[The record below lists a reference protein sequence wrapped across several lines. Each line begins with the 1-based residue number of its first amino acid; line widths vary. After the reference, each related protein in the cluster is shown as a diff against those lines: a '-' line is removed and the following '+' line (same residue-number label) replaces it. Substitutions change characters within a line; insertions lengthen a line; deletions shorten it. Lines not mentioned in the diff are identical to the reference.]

1 MRSFITIGGFAAA
14 AVVAL
19 KWPVV
24 AMILICAVP
33 GRVPAP
39 GYPCNEED
47 RVLTVSKPPS
57 VLVFDVNETLI
68 DIDSIAPLFG
78 ELFGD
83 QRVLRE
89 WFGQLVMYSMTTT
102 LSECYVDFFTLGQG
116 VLRMLAD
123 IYRVNITD
131 DDVLAL
137 KAAML
142 AMPPHPD
149 AAAGLTAAARQWF
162 SPGYPDE
169 FATRSGSTDT
179 ARKRRAGRAFRATV
193 KRRSLPRLQ
202 ARRRSVYRYVC
213 QELEVA
219 PAECMMV
226 AAHVW
231 DLLGAQNVGFSTAL
245 ITRWGNPPL
254 PVDGLPQPDLVV
266 DDLHQLAE
274 RLGTQQ
280 DCGLDA

>member
-1 MRSFITIGGFAAA
+1 MPNRT
-14 AVVAL
+14 
-19 KWPVV
+19 
-24 AMILICAVP
+24 
-33 GRVPAP
+33 
-39 GYPCNEED
+39 
-47 RVLTVSKPPS
+47 PS

-83 QRVLRE
+83 RRVLRE
-89 WFGQLVMYSMTTT
+89 WFGQLVMYSMTAT

-116 VLRMLAD
+116 VLHMLAD
-123 IYRVNITD
+123 IYRMDITD
-131 DDVLAL
+131 DDVLRL

-149 AAAGLTAAARQWF
+149 TVAGLTRLRDNGF
-162 SPGYPDE
+162 RLVTLTNSPPNPGGPTPLE
-169 FATRSGSTDT
+169 N
-179 ARKRRAGRAFRATV
+179 AGLAGLFERMLSVDPCRAFKPSAV
-193 KRRSLPRLQ
+193 
-202 ARRRSVYRYVC
+202 VYRYVC
-213 QELEVA
+213 EELGLA

-245 ITRWGNPPL
+245 ITRPGNPPL
-254 PVDGLPQPDLVV
+254 PVDSLPQPDLVV

-274 RLGTQQ
+274 AL
-280 DCGLDA
+280 A